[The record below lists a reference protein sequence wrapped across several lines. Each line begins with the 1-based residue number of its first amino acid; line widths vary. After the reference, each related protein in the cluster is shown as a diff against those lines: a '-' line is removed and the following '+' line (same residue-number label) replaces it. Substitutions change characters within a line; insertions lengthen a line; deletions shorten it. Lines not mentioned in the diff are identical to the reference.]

1 MLPTAHSPISTKMKH
16 TKIAFIGGGNMA
28 RSIIGGLVNANT
40 PTDEILVAEPCPE
53 TRGALEKR
61 FGITTFAENSVAA
74 EQADVLV
81 LAVKPQ
87 VMREVLLPLAS
98 IITQRNPLLISVA
111 AGITSRSIERW
122 SGGNSSLVRVM
133 PNTPALISAGI
144 SALYANAYASE
155 PQRNL
160 AESIMRAVGTTVW
173 ISDESLMDS
182 VTAVSGSGPAYFFYV
197 MEALEHAAIKEG
209 LDADTA
215 RLLTIETALGAARL
229 ALESNEGPGELREQ
243 VTSPRGTTE
252 AAIAMLDSENA
263 SKIFEQ
269 AVSAAGDRSRELA
282 TLLDED

>member
-1 MLPTAHSPISTKMKH
+1 
-16 TKIAFIGGGNMA
+16 
-28 RSIIGGLVNANT
+28 
-40 PTDEILVAEPCPE
+40 
-53 TRGALEKR
+53 
-61 FGITTFAENSVAA
+61 
-74 EQADVLV
+74 
-81 LAVKPQ
+81 
-87 VMREVLLPLAS
+87 
-98 IITQRNPLLISVA
+98 
-111 AGITSRSIERW
+111 
-122 SGGNSSLVRVM
+122 M

-144 SALYANAYASE
+144 SALYANAHASE